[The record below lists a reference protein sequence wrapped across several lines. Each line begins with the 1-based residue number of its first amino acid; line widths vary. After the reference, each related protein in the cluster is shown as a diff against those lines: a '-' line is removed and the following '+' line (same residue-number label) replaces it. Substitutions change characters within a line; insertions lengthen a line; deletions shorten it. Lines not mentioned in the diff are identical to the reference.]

1 MTGKITYLAVIL
13 LFLLQ
18 PAASAPQDDYK
29 ITYTINISDDGTAV
43 WNVEYRTL
51 LASKE
56 DFDSFENYSKQLNP
70 VYLEAFK
77 ELMLKSVS
85 DASNATSRNMAAG
98 GFTGDASVQSAP
110 TGTYGVVRYSFA
122 WTNFARIGPNI
133 DISDVFIGGLY
144 LSKDDTLVIRYPSGY
159 SVESAVPQP
168 DQERDGL
175 MWYGARSFGASEPR
189 IVLMK
194 APSWWIPAILIILSI
209 AAVALF
215 ILRKKS
221 AMVENIPGTDM
232 MDLEDRIARL
242 LKENGNAL
250 YQSEIGRRLEL
261 PKSTVS
267 AALNELHS
275 RNLIEKVKKGREN
288 LIRLK

>member
-1 MTGKITYLAVIL
+1 MTGKIAYLVVIL
-13 LFLLQ
+13 LFFLL
-18 PAASAPQDDYK
+18 PLAAAAPNDYK
-29 ITYTINISDDGTAV
+29 ITYTINVSSDGTAI

-51 LASKE
+51 LVSKE

-70 VYLEAFK
+70 VYLKGFK
-77 ELMLKSVS
+77 ELMLNSVS
-85 DASNATSRNMAAG
+85 GASNATSRNMAAG

-133 DISDVFIGGLY
+133 EIGDVFIGGLY

-175 MWYGARSFGASEPR
+175 MWYGTRSFGASEPR

-194 APSWWIPAILIILSI
+194 AQSWWVPAVLIILSI

-215 ILRKKS
+215 MARKKS
-221 AMVENIPGTDM
+221 ATMENIPGTDM
-232 MDLEDRIARL
+232 MDLEDRIVRL

-275 RNLIEKVKKGREN
+275 RDLIEKVKKGREN